1 MRAMCRRAFLKTS
14 VSLVPL
20 ALWGGAQ
27 TKKKI
32 AVIKGDECIAC
43 EACVDVCPVNAISID
58 DKEGVA
64 KVDKKLCDACG
75 DCVEE
80 CPVEAIE
87 IKEVD
92 REPEAG
98 AVGPPGKKER
108 LPQLDTG
115 GTAAAAAFDIT
126 GLWTFRVNFEGDEKP
141 ITALVR
147 FTGTPVKGAIADGD
161 TGESQG
167 MYLVQGDRVEF
178 KFEGGDV
185 GRGKFTS
192 ADKMEGI
199 LSERGIWT
207 AERKRFRA

>member
-1 MRAMCRRAFLKTS
+1 MRAMCRRAFLKMS
-14 VSLVPL
+14 ASLAPL

-27 TKKKI
+27 TRKKI

-147 FTGTPVKGAIADGD
+147 FIGTPDRGELSDGE
-161 TGESQG
+161 TGEKQG
-167 MYLVQGDRVEF
+167 AYTVKDGRVEF
-178 KFEGGDV
+178 VFLGGDAAK
-185 GRGKFTS
+185 GKFVS
-192 ADKMEGI
+192 ADRMEGT
-199 LSERGIWT
+199 LPQRASWT
-207 AERKRFRA
+207 AERKRRD